1 MLGPHGT
8 IVIKGHDSAPV
19 DIDGHKSDAVNI
31 DKDFFG
37 AVWECGCGCFLKC
50 FSLRKICQ

>member
-50 FSLRKICQ
+50 FSLRKIYQ

>member
-31 DKDFFG
+31 DKDFSGVFG
-37 AVWECGCGCFLKC
+37 SVVMVVF
-50 FSLRKICQ
+50 